1 MFLLTGS
8 AGNYTI
14 TAFSIVILA
23 KNPCFH
29 KSQR

>member
-14 TAFSIVILA
+14 TAYSILILA
-23 KNPCFH
+23 KTPFFL
-29 KSQR
+29 KYQR